1 MAGQTTPSNFMATW
15 LLQMNYPKV
24 EINLT
29 RTTNMTTISF
39 KQLRFLLTPFADGLM
54 PTYVSPF
61 K

>member
-1 MAGQTTPSNFMATW
+1 MAGKTTPSDYMATW

-24 EINLT
+24 EVNLV
-29 RTTNMTTISF
+29 RTTGMTRISF
-39 KQLRFLLTPFADGLM
+39 AQSRFLLTPFADGLM